1 VRRVSLLVDRLKQH
15 RWNWPPWA
23 GFVLCLV
30 GFASLPVLAR
40 FPATRDVPWVN
51 FLLFGSGLALL
62 FVGLRRAFGQ
72 PHEYRGKIAGPIL
85 VALSILVVGLFCFLV
100 FYQTRQLPASTGAP
114 KVGEKA
120 PEFVLTDSNNQPVSL
135 ASLLST
141 PFENSK
147 RPPKGVVLVFYR
159 GYW

>member
-1 VRRVSLLVDRLKQH
+1 LNQR
-15 RWNWPPWA
+15 RWNWHLWA
-23 GFVLCLV
+23 GLVLCLL
-30 GFASLPVLAR
+30 GSASLPVLSR

-51 FLLFGSGLALL
+51 LLLFGTGLAFL

-72 PHEYRGKIAGPIL
+72 TQQYRGKIAG
-85 VALSILVVGLFCFLV
+85 SIVGAVSVLNAALFCFFV

-120 PEFVLTDSNNQPVSL
+120 PEFVLPDTSNQPVALS
-135 ASLLST
+135 SLLST
-141 PFENSK
+141 PFVNSETF
-147 RPPKGVVLVFYR
+147 PKGVVLVFYR

>member
-1 VRRVSLLVDRLKQH
+1 M
-15 RWNWPPWA
+15 
-23 GFVLCLV
+23 
-30 GFASLPVLAR
+30 GFASLPLLAR

-51 FLLFGSGLALL
+51 LVFLGTGLALL

-72 PHEYRGKIAGPIL
+72 PQQYRGKITATIL
-85 VALSILVVGLFCFLV
+85 GAVSVLIVALFCFVV

-120 PEFVLTDSNNQPVSL
+120 PEFVLPDTNDQPISL

-141 PFENSK
+141 PLVNSET
-147 RPPKGVVLVFYR
+147 PPKGVVLVFYR

>member
-1 VRRVSLLVDRLKQH
+1 VVPLNEHRR
-15 RWNWPPWA
+15 NWHLWL
-23 GFVLCLV
+23 GFVLCFV
-30 GFASLPVLAR
+30 GFASLPLLAR

-51 FLLFGSGLALL
+51 VLFLGTGLALL

-72 PHEYRGKIAGPIL
+72 PQQYRGKITATIL
-85 VALSILVVGLFCFLV
+85 GAVSVLIVALFCFVV

-120 PEFVLTDSNNQPVSL
+120 PEFVLPDTNNQPISL

-141 PFENSK
+141 PLVNSQT
-147 RPPKGVVLVFYR
+147 PPKGVVLVFYR

>member
-1 VRRVSLLVDRLKQH
+1 LNQH
-15 RWNWPPWA
+15 RWNWHLWA
-23 GFVLCLV
+23 GFVLCIL

-51 FLLFGSGLALL
+51 LLLFGTGLAFL

-72 PHEYRGKIAGPIL
+72 PQQYSGKVAGSIVGAVSL
-85 VALSILVVGLFCFLV
+85 LTVALFCFVV

-120 PEFVLTDSNNQPVSL
+120 PEFVLPDTSNQPISL
-135 ASLLST
+135 SSLLST
-141 PFENSK
+141 PFANSHA
-147 RPPKGVVLVFYR
+147 PPTGVVLVFYR

>member
-1 VRRVSLLVDRLKQH
+1 M
-15 RWNWPPWA
+15 
-23 GFVLCLV
+23 
-30 GFASLPVLAR
+30 GFASLPLLAR

-51 FLLFGSGLALL
+51 VLFLGTGLALL

-72 PHEYRGKIAGPIL
+72 PQQYRGKIAGTIL
-85 VALSILVVGLFCFLV
+85 GAVSVLIVALFCFVV

-120 PEFVLTDSNNQPVSL
+120 PEFVLPDTNNQPISL

-141 PFENSK
+141 PLVNSQT
-147 RPPKGVVLVFYR
+147 PPEGVVLVFYR

>member
-1 VRRVSLLVDRLKQH
+1 LNQH
-15 RWNWPPWA
+15 RWNWHLWA
-23 GFVLCLV
+23 GFVLCLL
-30 GFASLPVLAR
+30 GFGSLPVLAR

-51 FLLFGSGLALL
+51 LLLFGTGLAFL

-72 PHEYRGKIAGPIL
+72 PQQYRGKIAGSIVGAVSVL
-85 VALSILVVGLFCFLV
+85 TVAIFCFFV

-120 PEFVLTDSNNQPVSL
+120 PEFVLPDTSNQPVSL
-135 ASLLST
+135 SSLLST
-141 PFENSK
+141 PFVNSQTF
-147 RPPKGVVLVFYR
+147 PKGVVLVFYR

>member
-1 VRRVSLLVDRLKQH
+1 MNQRRR
-15 RWNWPPWA
+15 NWHLWV
-23 GFVLCLV
+23 GFVFCLV

-51 FLLFGSGLALL
+51 FLLFGTGLAFL

-72 PHEYRGKIAGPIL
+72 PQQYRGKIIGPIL
-85 VALSILVVGLFCFLV
+85 GAFSVLIVAFFCFVV

-120 PEFVLTDSNNQPVSL
+120 PEFVLLDTTNKPVSL
-135 ASLLST
+135 SSLLST
-141 PFENSK
+141 PFVNTQM
-147 RPPKGVVLVFYR
+147 PPRGVVLVFYR

>member
-1 VRRVSLLVDRLKQH
+1 MFPLNEHRR
-15 RWNWPPWA
+15 NWHLWL
-23 GFVLCLV
+23 GFVLCVV
-30 GFASLPVLAR
+30 GFASLPLLAR

-51 FLLFGSGLALL
+51 LLFLGTGLALL

-72 PHEYRGKIAGPIL
+72 PQQYRGKITGTIL
-85 VALSILVVGLFCFLV
+85 GAVSVLIVGLFCFVV

-120 PEFVLTDSNNQPVSL
+120 PEFVLPDTNNQPVSL

-141 PFENSK
+141 PLVNSQT
-147 RPPKGVVLVFYR
+147 PPKGVVLVFYR